1 MYAADAA
8 LGDVS
13 VYHGIMAQHSFDRAM
28 GRVAEPPS
36 AEEREWRD
44 GAALLSR
51 EIWELR
57 RRLSGLGVTVFD
69 RAGACVDAMRR
80 HISHRD
86 LYNARWWPRLDDAV
100 FWRAVDLVGRAAGG
114 ILMPRPAKQH
124 WGWGA
129 WCARVTDPRWW
140 ARKIARADA
149 RRDELRRIRA
159 GDVRRGRELYCSDAA
174 VHRWRESRAAAM
186 EYAEQCVVFN
196 DDADVLMLADLAAR
210 SLSNPANRRAEMF
223 TRIRGMEEFA
233 ADRGD
238 VAVFVT
244 ITCPSRMHPASD
256 RYDGTSPKQ
265 ASDYL
270 CGQWARARAALAR
283 GAKSRPAVDVYG
295 MRIAEPH
302 HDGCPHWHALFW
314 LRPDRLGVFRDLMT
328 RYALQVDGTEPGA
341 ATHRITFEE
350 IDPARGSAVGYIAKY
365 ISKNID
371 GRKSNGS
378 SIGDAVDNDGVSD
391 GDAIETA
398 ERVLAWASTW
408 GIRQFQQV
416 GGERIGPYRELRRV
430 DGEIPESGVLEAAR
444 QAADAGDY
452 RTYLAVA
459 RGAGIETAKNRE
471 YCNRYG
477 EPVPVVVGV
486 RIGGDNGGGA
496 ADRDVL
502 VITRREDWRLMRLAE
517 VYDAYECADSEA
529 WAELLGEVVHR
540 IGTGNMGFSGG
551 AQAPPLDL
559 CQ

>member
-1 MYAADAA
+1 MEAATA

-13 VYHGIMAQHSFDRAM
+13 VFHGIMAQHSFDSAM
-28 GRVAEPPS
+28 ARESEPPS
-36 AEEREWRD
+36 ADEREWQS
-44 GAALLSR
+44 GAKLFSR

-57 RRLSGLGVTVFD
+57 RRVTGMAKPVFD
-69 RAGACVDAMRR
+69 RASACVDAMRG
-80 HISHRD
+80 HIAARD
-86 LYNARWWPRLDDAV
+86 LYNARWYPRLDDTL
-100 FWRAVDLVGRAAGG
+100 FWRAVDLVGRMAGG
-114 ILMPRPAKQH
+114 VIMPRPDKAS

-140 ARKIARADA
+140 VRKIAVADA
-149 RRDELRRIRA
+149 RRAERRRIQA
-159 GDVRRGRELYCSDAA
+159 GDVRRGKELYCSDAA
-174 VHRWRESRAAAM
+174 VHRWRQSKAAALD
-186 EYAEQCVVFN
+186 YAEQCVVFN

-233 ADRGD
+233 AEQGD

-244 ITCPSRMHPASD
+244 ITCPSRMHPASE
-256 RYDGTSPKQ
+256 RYDGTTPKQ

-314 LRPDRLGVFRDLMT
+314 LKPDHLGVFRDLMT
-328 RYALQVDGTEPGA
+328 RYAMQVDGAEPGA

-350 IDPARGSAVGYIAKY
+350 IDPERGSAVGYIAKY
-365 ISKNID
+365 IAKNID
-371 GRKSNGS
+371 GRKQNGGT
-378 SIGDAVDNDGVSD
+378 IGDAVDSDGLSD
-391 GDAIETA
+391 GDAIATA
-398 ERVLAWASTW
+398 ERVLAWASLW

-430 DGEIPESGVLEAAR
+430 DGSVEDGALEKAR

-452 RTYLAVA
+452 RAYLDAA
-459 RGAGIETAKNRE
+459 RGAGIETEKRRE

-477 EPVPVVVGV
+477 EPVPVVCGV
-486 RIGGDNGGGA
+486 RAGES
-496 ADRDVL
+496 V
-502 VITRREDWRLMRLAE
+502 VITRREDWRMMRLSE
-517 VYDAYECADSEA
+517 VFDAYEAAEPDA
-529 WAELLGEVVHR
+529 WADLLGEVVYR
-540 IGTGNMGFSGG
+540 INTGNLGFSGGG
-551 AQAPPLDL
+551 AQAPPPLDL